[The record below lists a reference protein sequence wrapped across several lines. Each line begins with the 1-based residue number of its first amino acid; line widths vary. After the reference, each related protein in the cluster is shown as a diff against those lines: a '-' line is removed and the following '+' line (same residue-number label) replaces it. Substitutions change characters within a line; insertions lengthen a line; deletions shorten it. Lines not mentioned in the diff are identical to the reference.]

1 MSTPTEGTAPAPP
14 PRPPVS
20 GGPGTPIDVPGV
32 RNLRDAGGVG
42 ELRPGILYRS
52 GALDALTA
60 RGAERLGELG
70 LRTVID
76 LRSTPEVAAAP
87 DVRDGLGFTYRR
99 APVFVE
105 RRWPAEQRELYP
117 AMAGRAG
124 RSTVAVIRAITA
136 PGAVPVLV
144 HCASGKDR
152 TGLTVAVLQTLLGA
166 SEAEV
171 TEDFLRSN
179 EALGLGTWAHSA
191 VGGPVAGEQ
200 PLAVNGLVAGER
212 PGGGSPRP
220 GHGALPVAATHLFH
234 ALLWIR
240 SHHGSVPDWLLA
252 HGATESEL
260 ADLRAVL
267 SGRPRTP

>member
-1 MSTPTEGTAPAPP
+1 MSTRTEGTAPAPP
-14 PRPPVS
+14 PRPPVP

-76 LRSTPEVAAAP
+76 LRSAPEVAAAP
-87 DVRDGLGFTYRR
+87 DVRDGLGFTYRH

-117 AMAGRAG
+117 AMAGEAG

-179 EALGLGTWAHSA
+179 EALGLGAPSA
-191 VGGPVAGEQ
+191 GDGAVAG
-200 PLAVNGLVAGER
+200 GR
-212 PGGGSPRP
+212 PGGGPPRP

-252 HGATESEL
+252 HGATESGL
-260 ADLRAVL
+260 ADLRAIL